1 MMMMVMMMVVPMDG
15 DDGDGDGDAGGD
27 DDGDDGDGDGNDGG
41 DDDGDG
47 DDGDAA
53 EPCLV
58 GCFLLPDRRPEG
70 ERANCSL
77 PHTHHDD
84 KVMVP
89 IIMII
94 RS

>member
-1 MMMMVMMMVVPMDG
+1 MMMVMMMAVPMDG
-15 DDGDGDGDAGGD
+15 DDGDGDD
-27 DDGDDGDGDGNDGG
+27 DDGG

-53 EPCLV
+53 EPGLV

-94 RS
+94 RGHDDH